1 MNNKKIISTIL
12 VMAFSLS
19 IIGQNKKTQD
29 RNAIKKMCGCFEV
42 EFNFAETF
50 KYSSDST
57 YVPSKNYRS
66 AGLEWAQLVSDEK
79 NKISIQ
85 HILLVGPASS
95 PYVMKHWKQDWIF
108 ENQEFYIYNGNNSW
122 NYKTKSKGK
131 VKNQWTQ
138 KVYQVDD
145 SPRYEGSATWVHVD
159 GKSYWENITD
169 APLPRREY
177 SKRSDYNITQRGNRQ
192 EITNNGWIHDQD
204 NSKIIRSK
212 DKNDILIAKEKGF
225 NSYKKVDDRRCKTAA
240 DWWIQNYSKWETV
253 RDKWTE
259 IYSRKTDL
267 KLHSLVD
274 SKPLYSYLFDDA
286 MINEETINK
295 TIESF
300 INLNE

>member
-177 SKRSDYNITQRGNRQ
+177 SKRSDYNITERGNRQ

-204 NSKIIRSK
+204 NSKIIRLK

-225 NSYKKVDDRRCKTAA
+225 NSYKKVDDRRCKAAA
-240 DWWIQNYSKWETV
+240 DWWIQNYSKWKTV

>member
-1 MNNKKIISTIL
+1 MNKNIIITIM

-19 IIGQNKKTQD
+19 IYAQNKKTQD

-57 YVPSKNYRS
+57 YVPSNNYKTG
-66 AGLEWAQLVSDEK
+66 GLEWAQLVDDEK

-85 HILLVGPASS
+85 HILLVGPESS
-95 PYVMKHWKQDWIF
+95 PFVMKHWKQDWIF
-108 ENQEFYIYNGNNSW
+108 ENQEFYMYNGNNSW

-159 GKSYWENITD
+159 GKSYWENISD

-177 SKRSDYNITQRGNRQ
+177 SKRSDYNITERGNRQ
-192 EITNNGWIHDQD
+192 EITNDGWIHDQD
-204 NSKIIRSK
+204 NSKIIRSI
-212 DKNDILIAKEKGF
+212 DKNYILIAKEKGF
-225 NSYKKVDDRRCKTAA
+225 NYYKRVDDSRCKAAA
-240 DWWIQNYSKWETV
+240 DWWTQNYSKWKTV
-253 RDKWTE
+253 RDKWNE

-286 MINEETINK
+286 IINEESINK

>member
-1 MNNKKIISTIL
+1 M

-19 IIGQNKKTQD
+19 IYAQNKKTQD

-57 YVPSKNYRS
+57 YVPSNNYKTG
-66 AGLEWAQLVSDEK
+66 GLEWAQLVDDEK

-85 HILLVGPASS
+85 HILLVGPESS

-108 ENQEFYIYNGNNSW
+108 ENQEFYMYNGNNSW

-159 GKSYWENITD
+159 GKSYWENISD

-177 SKRSDYNITQRGNRQ
+177 SKRSDYNITERGNRQ
-192 EITNNGWIHDQD
+192 EITNDGWIHDQD
-204 NSKIIRSK
+204 NSKIIRSI

-225 NSYKKVDDRRCKTAA
+225 NYYKRVDDSRCKAAA
-240 DWWIQNYSKWETV
+240 DWWTQNYSKWKTV
-253 RDKWTE
+253 RDKWNE
-259 IYSRKTDL
+259 IYSRKTDI

-286 MINEETINK
+286 IINEESINK

>member
-1 MNNKKIISTIL
+1 M

-19 IIGQNKKTQD
+19 IYAQNKKTQD

-57 YVPSKNYRS
+57 YVPSNNYKTG
-66 AGLEWAQLVSDEK
+66 GLEWAQLVDDEK

-85 HILLVGPASS
+85 HILLVGPKSS

-108 ENQEFYIYNGNNSW
+108 ENQEFYMYNGNNSW

-159 GKSYWENITD
+159 GKSYWENISD

-177 SKRSDYNITQRGNRQ
+177 SKRSDYNITERGNRQ
-192 EITNNGWIHDQD
+192 EITNDGWIHDQD
-204 NSKIIRSK
+204 NSKIIRSV

-225 NSYKKVDDRRCKTAA
+225 NYYKRVDDSRCKAAA
-240 DWWIQNYSKWETV
+240 DWWTQNYSKWKTV
-253 RDKWTE
+253 RDKWNE

-286 MINEETINK
+286 IINEESINK

>member
-1 MNNKKIISTIL
+1 
-12 VMAFSLS
+12 MAFSLS
-19 IIGQNKKTQD
+19 IHAQNKKTKD

-50 KYSSDST
+50 KYSNDST

-66 AGLEWAQLVSDEK
+66 AGLEWAQLVDDEK

-85 HILLVGPASS
+85 HILLVGPESS
-95 PYVMKHWKQDWIF
+95 PYVMKHWKQDWVF
-108 ENQEFYIYNGNNSW
+108 ENQDFYIYKGNNSW
-122 NYKTKSKGK
+122 KYKTKSKGK

-204 NSKIIRSK
+204 NSKIIRLK

-225 NSYKKVDDRRCKTAA
+225 NSYKKVDDRRCKAAA

-253 RDKWTE
+253 RDKWNE

-267 KLHSLVD
+267 KLHSIVD
-274 SKPLYSYLFDDA
+274 SKPLYNYLFNDA
-286 MINEETINK
+286 IINEETINK

>member
-1 MNNKKIISTIL
+1 
-12 VMAFSLS
+12 MAFSLS
-19 IIGQNKKTQD
+19 IHAQNKKTKD

-66 AGLEWAQLVSDEK
+66 AGLEWAQLVDDEK

-85 HILLVGPASS
+85 HILLVGPESS
-95 PYVMKHWKQDWIF
+95 PYVMKHWKQNWVF
-108 ENQEFYIYNGNNSW
+108 ENQDFYIYNGNNSW
-122 NYKTKSKGK
+122 KYKTKSKGK

-204 NSKIIRSK
+204 NSKIIRLK

-225 NSYKKVDDRRCKTAA
+225 NSYKKVDDRRCKAAA
-240 DWWIQNYSKWETV
+240 DWWIQNYSKWKTV
-253 RDKWTE
+253 RDKWNE

-267 KLHSLVD
+267 KLHSIVD
-274 SKPLYSYLFDDA
+274 SKPLYSYLFNDA
-286 MINEETINK
+286 IINEETINK

>member
-1 MNNKKIISTIL
+1 M

-19 IIGQNKKTQD
+19 IYAQNKKTQD

-57 YVPSKNYRS
+57 YVPSNNYKTG
-66 AGLEWAQLVSDEK
+66 GLEWAQLVDDEK

-85 HILLVGPASS
+85 HILLVGPESS
-95 PYVMKHWKQDWIF
+95 PFVMKHWKQDWIF
-108 ENQEFYIYNGNNSW
+108 ENQEFYMYNGNNSW

-159 GKSYWENITD
+159 GKSYWENISD
-169 APLPRREY
+169 APLPRRKY
-177 SKRSDYNITQRGNRQ
+177 SKRSDYNITERGNRQ
-192 EITNNGWIHDQD
+192 EITNDGWIHDQD
-204 NSKIIRSK
+204 NSKIIRSI

-225 NSYKKVDDRRCKTAA
+225 NYYKRVDDSRCKAAA
-240 DWWIQNYSKWETV
+240 DWWTQNYSKWKTV
-253 RDKWTE
+253 RDKWNE

-286 MINEETINK
+286 IINEESINK

>member
-1 MNNKKIISTIL
+1 MKKIALIPLLIL
-12 VMAFSLS
+12 AFSFT
-19 IIGQNKKTQD
+19 ITAQNKKKQD
-29 RNAIKKMCGCFEV
+29 KEAIKKMCGCFEV

-50 KYSSDST
+50 KFSKDST
-57 YVPSKNYRS
+57 YVPSDNYK
-66 AGLEWAQLVSDEK
+66 AGGLEWAQLVDDEN

-85 HILLVGPASS
+85 HILLVGPESS

-108 ENQEFYIYNGNNSW
+108 ENQEFYMYNGNNSW
-122 NYKTKSKGK
+122 NYKIKSKGK

-159 GKSYWENITD
+159 GKSYWENSTD

-177 SKRSDYNITQRGNRQ
+177 SKRSDYNITVRGNRQ
-192 EITNNGWIHDQD
+192 EITNDGWIHDQD
-204 NSKIIRSK
+204 NSKIIRSI

-225 NSYKKVDDRRCKTAA
+225 NYYKRVDDSRCKAAA
-240 DWWIQNYSKWETV
+240 DWWTQNYSKWKIV
-253 RDKWTE
+253 RDKWNE
-259 IYSRKTDL
+259 IYSKKTDL

>member
-177 SKRSDYNITQRGNRQ
+177 SKRSDYNITERGNRQ
-192 EITNNGWIHDQD
+192 EITNNGWIHDQY

-225 NSYKKVDDRRCKTAA
+225 NSYKKVDDRRCKAAA
-240 DWWIQNYSKWETV
+240 DWWIQNYSKWKTV

-267 KLHSLVD
+267 KLHSLVY

>member
-1 MNNKKIISTIL
+1 MNKNIIITIM

-19 IIGQNKKTQD
+19 IYAQNKKTQD

-57 YVPSKNYRS
+57 YVPSNNYKTG
-66 AGLEWAQLVSDEK
+66 GLEWAQLVDDEN

-85 HILLVGPASS
+85 HILLVGPESS

-108 ENQEFYIYNGNNSW
+108 ENQEFYMYNGNNSW

-159 GKSYWENITD
+159 GKSYWENISD

-177 SKRSDYNITQRGNRQ
+177 SKRSDYNITVRGNRQ
-192 EITNNGWIHDQD
+192 EITNDGWIHDQD
-204 NSKIIRSK
+204 NSKIIRSI

-225 NSYKKVDDRRCKTAA
+225 NYYKRVDDSRCKAAA
-240 DWWIQNYSKWETV
+240 DWWTQNYSKWKTV
-253 RDKWTE
+253 RDKWNE

-286 MINEETINK
+286 IINEESINK

>member
-1 MNNKKIISTIL
+1 M

-19 IIGQNKKTQD
+19 IYAQNKKTQD

-57 YVPSKNYRS
+57 YVPSNNYKTG
-66 AGLEWAQLVSDEK
+66 GLEWAQLVDDEN

-85 HILLVGPASS
+85 HILLVGPESS

-108 ENQEFYIYNGNNSW
+108 ENQEFYMYNGNNSW
-122 NYKTKSKGK
+122 NYKIKSKGK

-159 GKSYWENITD
+159 GKSYWENSTD

-177 SKRSDYNITQRGNRQ
+177 SKRSDYNITVRGNRQ
-192 EITNNGWIHDQD
+192 EITNDGWIHDQD
-204 NSKIIRSK
+204 NSKIIRSI

-225 NSYKKVDDRRCKTAA
+225 NYYKRVDDSRCKAA
-240 DWWIQNYSKWETV
+240 TDWWTQNYSKWKIV
-253 RDKWTE
+253 RDKWNE
-259 IYSRKTDL
+259 IYSKKTDL

>member
-1 MNNKKIISTIL
+1 MNKNIIITIM

-19 IIGQNKKTQD
+19 IYAQNKKTQD

-57 YVPSKNYRS
+57 YVPSNNYKTG
-66 AGLEWAQLVSDEK
+66 GLEWAQLVDDEN

-85 HILLVGPASS
+85 HILLVGPESS

-108 ENQEFYIYNGNNSW
+108 ENQEFYMYNGNNSW

-159 GKSYWENITD
+159 GKSYWENSTD

-177 SKRSDYNITQRGNRQ
+177 SKRSDYNITVRGNRQ
-192 EITNNGWIHDQD
+192 EITNDGWIHDQD
-204 NSKIIRSK
+204 NSKIIRSI

-225 NSYKKVDDRRCKTAA
+225 NYYKRVDDSRCKAA
-240 DWWIQNYSKWETV
+240 TDWWTQNYSKWKIV
-253 RDKWTE
+253 RDKWNE
-259 IYSRKTDL
+259 IYSKKTDL

>member
-1 MNNKKIISTIL
+1 MNKNIIITIM

-19 IIGQNKKTQD
+19 IYAQNKKAQD

-57 YVPSKNYRS
+57 YVPSNNYKTG
-66 AGLEWAQLVSDEK
+66 GLEWAQLVDDEK

-85 HILLVGPASS
+85 HILLVGPESS

-108 ENQEFYIYNGNNSW
+108 ENQEFYMYNGNNSW

-159 GKSYWENITD
+159 GKSYWENISD

-177 SKRSDYNITQRGNRQ
+177 SKRSDYNITVRGNRQ
-192 EITNNGWIHDQD
+192 EITNDGWIHDQD
-204 NSKIIRSK
+204 NSKIIRSI

-225 NSYKKVDDRRCKTAA
+225 NYYKRVDDSRCKAAA
-240 DWWIQNYSKWETV
+240 DWWTQNYSKWKTV
-253 RDKWTE
+253 RDKWNE

-286 MINEETINK
+286 IINEESINK

-300 INLNE
+300 RNLNE

>member
-1 MNNKKIISTIL
+1 MNNNIIITIM

-19 IIGQNKKTQD
+19 IYAQNKKTQD

-57 YVPSKNYRS
+57 YVPSNNYKTG
-66 AGLEWAQLVSDEK
+66 GLEWAQLVDDEK

-85 HILLVGPASS
+85 HILLVGPESS

-108 ENQEFYIYNGNNSW
+108 ENQEFYMYNGNNSW
-122 NYKTKSKGK
+122 NYKIKSKGK

-159 GKSYWENITD
+159 GKSYWENSTD

-177 SKRSDYNITQRGNRQ
+177 SKRSDYNITVRGNRQ
-192 EITNNGWIHDQD
+192 EITNDGWIHDQD
-204 NSKIIRSK
+204 NSKIIRSI

-225 NSYKKVDDRRCKTAA
+225 NYYKRVDDSRCKAA
-240 DWWIQNYSKWETV
+240 TDWWTQNYSKWKIV
-253 RDKWTE
+253 RDKWNE
-259 IYSRKTDL
+259 IYSKKTDL

>member
-1 MNNKKIISTIL
+1 MNNNIIITIM

-19 IIGQNKKTQD
+19 IYAQNKKTQD

-57 YVPSKNYRS
+57 YVPSNNYKTG
-66 AGLEWAQLVSDEK
+66 GLEWAQLVDDEN

-85 HILLVGPASS
+85 HILLVGPESS

-108 ENQEFYIYNGNNSW
+108 ENQEFYMYNGNNSW

-159 GKSYWENITD
+159 GKSYWENSTD

-177 SKRSDYNITQRGNRQ
+177 SKRSDYNITVRGNRQ
-192 EITNNGWIHDQD
+192 EITNDGWIHDQD
-204 NSKIIRSK
+204 NSKIIRSI

-225 NSYKKVDDRRCKTAA
+225 NYYKRVDDSRCKAA
-240 DWWIQNYSKWETV
+240 TDWWTQNYSKWKIV
-253 RDKWTE
+253 RDKWNE
-259 IYSRKTDL
+259 IYSKKTDL

>member
-1 MNNKKIISTIL
+1 M

-19 IIGQNKKTQD
+19 IYAQNKKTQD

-57 YVPSKNYRS
+57 YVPSNNYKTG
-66 AGLEWAQLVSDEK
+66 GLEWAQLVDDEK

-85 HILLVGPASS
+85 HILLVGPESS

-108 ENQEFYIYNGNNSW
+108 ENQEFYMYNGNNSW

-159 GKSYWENITD
+159 GKSYWENISD

-177 SKRSDYNITQRGNRQ
+177 SKRSDYNITVRGNRQ
-192 EITNNGWIHDQD
+192 EITNDGWIHDQD
-204 NSKIIRSK
+204 NSKIIRSI

-225 NSYKKVDDRRCKTAA
+225 NYYKRVDDSRCKAAA
-240 DWWIQNYSKWETV
+240 DWWTQNYSKWKTV
-253 RDKWTE
+253 RDKWNE

-286 MINEETINK
+286 IINEESINK

>member
-1 MNNKKIISTIL
+1 MNKNIIITIM

-19 IIGQNKKTQD
+19 IYAQNKKTQD

-57 YVPSKNYRS
+57 YVPSNNYKTG
-66 AGLEWAQLVSDEK
+66 GLEWAQLVDDEK

-85 HILLVGPASS
+85 HILLVGPESS
-95 PYVMKHWKQDWIF
+95 PFVMKHWKQDWIF
-108 ENQEFYIYNGNNSW
+108 ENQEFYMYNGNNSW

-159 GKSYWENITD
+159 GKSYWENISD

-177 SKRSDYNITQRGNRQ
+177 SKRSDYNITERGNRQ
-192 EITNNGWIHDQD
+192 EITNDGWIHDQD
-204 NSKIIRSK
+204 NSKIIRSI

-225 NSYKKVDDRRCKTAA
+225 NYYKRVDDSRCKAAA
-240 DWWIQNYSKWETV
+240 DWWTQNYSKWKTV
-253 RDKWTE
+253 RDKWNE

-286 MINEETINK
+286 IINEESINK

>member
-1 MNNKKIISTIL
+1 MNKNIIITIM

-19 IIGQNKKTQD
+19 IYAQNKKTQD

-57 YVPSKNYRS
+57 YVPSNNYKTG
-66 AGLEWAQLVSDEK
+66 GLEWAQLVDDEK

-85 HILLVGPASS
+85 HILLVGPESS

-108 ENQEFYIYNGNNSW
+108 ENQEFYMYNGNNSW

-159 GKSYWENITD
+159 GKSYWENISD

-177 SKRSDYNITQRGNRQ
+177 SKRSDYNITVRGNRQ
-192 EITNNGWIHDQD
+192 EITNDGWIHDQD
-204 NSKIIRSK
+204 NSKIIRSV

-225 NSYKKVDDRRCKTAA
+225 NYYKRVDDSRCKAAA
-240 DWWIQNYSKWETV
+240 DWWTQNYSKWKTV
-253 RDKWTE
+253 RDKWNE

-286 MINEETINK
+286 IINEESINK

>member
-1 MNNKKIISTIL
+1 MNKNIIITIM

-19 IIGQNKKTQD
+19 IYAQNKKTQD

-57 YVPSKNYRS
+57 YVPSNNYKTG
-66 AGLEWAQLVSDEK
+66 GLEWAQLVDDEK

-85 HILLVGPASS
+85 HILLVGPESS

-108 ENQEFYIYNGNNSW
+108 ENQEFYMYNGNNSW

-159 GKSYWENITD
+159 GKSYWENISD

-177 SKRSDYNITQRGNRQ
+177 SKRSDYNITVRGNRQ
-192 EITNNGWIHDQD
+192 EITNDGWIHDQD
-204 NSKIIRSK
+204 NSKIIRSI

-225 NSYKKVDDRRCKTAA
+225 NYYKRVDDSRCKAAA
-240 DWWIQNYSKWETV
+240 DWWTQNYSKWKTV
-253 RDKWTE
+253 RDKWNE

-286 MINEETINK
+286 IINEESINK

>member
-1 MNNKKIISTIL
+1 MRKIKK
-12 VMAFSLS
+12 
-19 IIGQNKKTQD
+19 KQD

-57 YVPSKNYRS
+57 YVPSNNYKTG
-66 AGLEWAQLVSDEK
+66 GLEWAQLVDDEK

-85 HILLVGPASS
+85 HILLVGPESS

-108 ENQEFYIYNGNNSW
+108 ENQEFYMYNGNNSW

-159 GKSYWENITD
+159 GKSYWENISD

-177 SKRSDYNITQRGNRQ
+177 SKRSDYNITVRGNRQ
-192 EITNNGWIHDQD
+192 EITNDGWIHDQD
-204 NSKIIRSK
+204 NSKIIRSI

-225 NSYKKVDDRRCKTAA
+225 NYYKRVDDSRCKAAA
-240 DWWIQNYSKWETV
+240 DWWTQNYSKWKTV
-253 RDKWTE
+253 RDKWNE

-286 MINEETINK
+286 IINEESINK

>member
-1 MNNKKIISTIL
+1 MNKNIIITIM

-19 IIGQNKKTQD
+19 IYAQNKKTQD

-57 YVPSKNYRS
+57 YVPSNNYKTG
-66 AGLEWAQLVSDEK
+66 GLEWAQLVDDEK

-85 HILLVGPASS
+85 HILLVGPESS

-108 ENQEFYIYNGNNSW
+108 ENQEFYMYNGNNSW

-159 GKSYWENITD
+159 GKSYWENISD

-177 SKRSDYNITQRGNRQ
+177 SKRSDYNITERGNRQ
-192 EITNNGWIHDQD
+192 EITNDGWIHDQD
-204 NSKIIRSK
+204 NSKIIRSI

-225 NSYKKVDDRRCKTAA
+225 NYYKKVDDSRCKAAA
-240 DWWIQNYSKWETV
+240 DWWTQNYSKWKTV
-253 RDKWTE
+253 RDKWNE
-259 IYSRKTDL
+259 IYSRKTDI

-286 MINEETINK
+286 IINEESINK

>member
-1 MNNKKIISTIL
+1 MNKNIIITIM

-19 IIGQNKKTQD
+19 IYAQNKKTQD

-57 YVPSKNYRS
+57 YVPSNNYKTG
-66 AGLEWAQLVSDEK
+66 GLEWAQLVDDEK

-85 HILLVGPASS
+85 HILLVGPKSS

-108 ENQEFYIYNGNNSW
+108 ENQEFYMYNGNNSW

-159 GKSYWENITD
+159 GKSYWENISD

-177 SKRSDYNITQRGNRQ
+177 SKRSDYNITERGNRQ
-192 EITNNGWIHDQD
+192 EITNDGWIHDQD
-204 NSKIIRSK
+204 NSKIIRSV

-225 NSYKKVDDRRCKTAA
+225 NYYKRVDDSRCKAAA
-240 DWWIQNYSKWETV
+240 DWWTQNYSKWKTV
-253 RDKWTE
+253 RDKWNE

-286 MINEETINK
+286 IINEESINK

>member
-1 MNNKKIISTIL
+1 MNKNIIITIM

-19 IIGQNKKTQD
+19 IYAQNKKTQD

-57 YVPSKNYRS
+57 YVPSNNYKTG
-66 AGLEWAQLVSDEK
+66 GLEWAQLVDDEK

-85 HILLVGPASS
+85 HILLVGPESS

-108 ENQEFYIYNGNNSW
+108 ENQEFYMYNGNNSW

-159 GKSYWENITD
+159 GKSYWENISD

-177 SKRSDYNITQRGNRQ
+177 SKRSDYNITVRGNRQ
-192 EITNNGWIHDQD
+192 EITNDGWIHDQD
-204 NSKIIRSK
+204 NSKIIRSI
-212 DKNDILIAKEKGF
+212 DKNDILIAKEKGL
-225 NSYKKVDDRRCKTAA
+225 NYYKRVDDSRCKAAA
-240 DWWIQNYSKWETV
+240 DWWTQNYSKWKTV
-253 RDKWTE
+253 RDKWNE

-286 MINEETINK
+286 IINEESINK

>member
-1 MNNKKIISTIL
+1 M
-12 VMAFSLS
+12 VMALSLS
-19 IIGQNKKTQD
+19 VYAQNKKTQD

-57 YVPSKNYRS
+57 YVPSNNYKTG
-66 AGLEWAQLVSDEK
+66 GLEWAQLVDDEK

-85 HILLVGPASS
+85 HILLVGPESS

-108 ENQEFYIYNGNNSW
+108 ENQEFYMYNGNNSW
-122 NYKTKSKGK
+122 NYKKKSKGK

-159 GKSYWENITD
+159 GKSYWENITN

-177 SKRSDYNITQRGNRQ
+177 SKRSDYNITERGNRQ
-192 EITNNGWIHDQD
+192 EITNDGWIHDQD
-204 NSKIIRSK
+204 NSKIIRSV

-225 NSYKKVDDRRCKTAA
+225 NYYKRVDDSRCKAAA
-240 DWWIQNYSKWETV
+240 DWWTQNYSKWKTV
-253 RDKWTE
+253 RDKWNE

-286 MINEETINK
+286 IINEESINK

>member
-1 MNNKKIISTIL
+1 MNKNIIITIM

-19 IIGQNKKTQD
+19 IYAQNKKTQD

-50 KYSSDST
+50 KFSKDST
-57 YVPSKNYRS
+57 YVPSNNYK
-66 AGLEWAQLVSDEK
+66 AGGLEWAQLVDDEN

-85 HILLVGPASS
+85 HILLVGPESS

-108 ENQEFYIYNGNNSW
+108 ENQEFYMYNGNNSW

-159 GKSYWENITD
+159 GKSYWENISD

-177 SKRSDYNITQRGNRQ
+177 SKRSDYNITERGNRQ
-192 EITNNGWIHDQD
+192 EITNDGWIHDQD
-204 NSKIIRSK
+204 NSKIIRSI

-225 NSYKKVDDRRCKTAA
+225 NYYKRVDDSRCKAAA
-240 DWWIQNYSKWETV
+240 DWWTQNYSKWKTV
-253 RDKWTE
+253 RDKWNE

-286 MINEETINK
+286 IINEESINK

>member
-1 MNNKKIISTIL
+1 MNKNIIITIM

-19 IIGQNKKTQD
+19 IYAQNKKTQD

-57 YVPSKNYRS
+57 YVPSNNYKTG
-66 AGLEWAQLVSDEK
+66 GLEWAQLVDDEK

-85 HILLVGPASS
+85 HILLVGPESS
-95 PYVMKHWKQDWIF
+95 PFVMKHWKQDWIF
-108 ENQEFYIYNGNNSW
+108 ENQEFYMYNGNNSW

-159 GKSYWENITD
+159 GKSYWENISD

-177 SKRSDYNITQRGNRQ
+177 SKRSDYNITERGNRQ
-192 EITNNGWIHDQD
+192 EITNDGWIHDQD
-204 NSKIIRSK
+204 NSKIIRSI

-225 NSYKKVDDRRCKTAA
+225 NSYKKVDDRRCKAAA
-240 DWWIQNYSKWETV
+240 DWWTQNYSKWKTV
-253 RDKWTE
+253 RDKWNE

-286 MINEETINK
+286 IINEESINK

>member
-1 MNNKKIISTIL
+1 
-12 VMAFSLS
+12 
-19 IIGQNKKTQD
+19 TQD

-57 YVPSKNYRS
+57 YVPSNNYKTG
-66 AGLEWAQLVSDEK
+66 GLEWAQLVDDEK

-85 HILLVGPASS
+85 HILLVGPESS

-108 ENQEFYIYNGNNSW
+108 ENQEFYMYNGNNSW

-159 GKSYWENITD
+159 GKSYWENISD

-177 SKRSDYNITQRGNRQ
+177 SKRSDYNITERGNRQ
-192 EITNNGWIHDQD
+192 EITNDGWIHDQD
-204 NSKIIRSK
+204 NSKIIRSI

-225 NSYKKVDDRRCKTAA
+225 NYYKRVDDSRCKAAA
-240 DWWIQNYSKWETV
+240 DWWTQNYSKWKTV
-253 RDKWTE
+253 RDKWNE

-286 MINEETINK
+286 IINEESINK